1 MDQVQAIWNDVSAG
15 SVSVFEWLSLRLG
28 LGEVPSLWLVLSALA
43 VVVALVGVPAIWL
56 SARYPVT
63 IVHEMGHVIMA
74 RLCGRSISGIR
85 VHTDTSGLAVTR
97 GAPYGLGM
105 ALTSM
110 AGYLAPGAVGLACV
124 WSAMSARA
132 GLALVGVLGL
142 LLAALLLVRNVWGL
156 AVVLSCLIGVIAAVQ
171 SVNPV
176 LVTGVVLV
184 LGLLLVM
191 GSVRAVIELCLLH
204 RRGEAADSDAFGAAA
219 AVKGLIPATVWLGIF
234 SLGTGV
240 CAVLSLWLTGSAVL
254 MPA

>member
-1 MDQVQAIWNDVSAG
+1 MDQAQAIWNDVSAG
-15 SVSVFEWLSLRLG
+15 SASVLEWLSLRLG
-28 LGEVPSLWLVLSALA
+28 LGEVPSLWLALSALA
-43 VVVALVGVPAIWL
+43 VVAVLVGIPVLWI

-74 RLCGRSISGIR
+74 RLCGRSVSGIR
-85 VHTDTSGLAVTR
+85 LHTDTSGLAVTR
-97 GAPYGLGM
+97 GAPHGLGM

-110 AGYLAPGAVGLACV
+110 AGYLAPGAIGLVCV
-124 WSAMSARA
+124 WAAMSARA
-132 GLALVGVLGL
+132 GFALVGVLGL

-156 AVVLSCLIGVIAAVQ
+156 AVVVACLIGAIATVQ

-184 LGLLLVM
+184 LGFLLVM

-204 RRGEAADSDAFGAAA
+204 RRGEAADSDAFGAAS

-234 SLGTGV
+234 TLGTGA
-240 CAVLSLWLTGSAVL
+240 CAVTSLWIAGSVIL